1 MTDCVSPPHSTL
13 SLLNVTQQHINFTK
27 VIISSALTRW
37 KNKTSDEE
45 SLILVVLISAGNKKC
60 PRSINHTFLRDFFLC
75 RWTVSGSVNLSFLVD
90 ATSPRTEGP
99 AASKRFLVA
108 WQRLAE
114 AARETPRRRTPLIE
128 GLMSRLSCFFSCYF
142 C

>member
-45 SLILVVLISAGNKKC
+45 SLILVVLISAGNKKS
-60 PRSINHTFLRDFFLC
+60 PESINHTFQNDFFC
-75 RWTVSGSVNLSFLVD
+75 TDGQFL
-90 ATSPRTEGP
+90 
-99 AASKRFLVA
+99 
-108 WQRLAE
+108 E
-114 AARETPRRRTPLIE
+114 A
-128 GLMSRLSCFFSCYF
+128 
-142 C
+142 